1 MPATTPMRYFGPDSD
16 IDPAGEIHSPPGP
29 GVICMTEAK
38 QRVVANLRRGPTFWL
53 GVIHRTTSSL
63 PGSEAV
69 TAQTALRSVTFPV
82 DEWETYPTARYIPY
96 DEPPDEEQ
104 W

>member
-16 IDPAGEIHSPPGP
+16 INPAEEIHSPPGP

-38 QRVVANLRRGPTFWL
+38 QRVVANLRSGPTFWL

-63 PGSEAV
+63 PRSEAV
-69 TAQTALRSVTFPV
+69 TAQSALRSVTFPV
-82 DEWETYPTARYIPY
+82 DEWETYPVTHYIPY
-96 DEPPDEEQ
+96 DESPEEQ